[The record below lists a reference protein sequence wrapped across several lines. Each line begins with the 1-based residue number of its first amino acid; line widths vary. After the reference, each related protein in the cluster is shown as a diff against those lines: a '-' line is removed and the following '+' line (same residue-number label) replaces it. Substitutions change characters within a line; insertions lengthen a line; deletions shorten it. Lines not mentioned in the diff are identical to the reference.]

1 MVKNTMVVKKI
12 QHGFKIFY
20 IHILRYTIIRL
31 YDYIYKFL
39 YILLN
44 RWMILKDILRN
55 IIISNL

>member
-1 MVKNTMVVKKI
+1 MVKNTMVGKKI

-20 IHILRYTIIRL
+20 IHYTIIRL

-44 RWMILKDILRN
+44 RWMILKDILKY

>member
-20 IHILRYTIIRL
+20 IHILRL